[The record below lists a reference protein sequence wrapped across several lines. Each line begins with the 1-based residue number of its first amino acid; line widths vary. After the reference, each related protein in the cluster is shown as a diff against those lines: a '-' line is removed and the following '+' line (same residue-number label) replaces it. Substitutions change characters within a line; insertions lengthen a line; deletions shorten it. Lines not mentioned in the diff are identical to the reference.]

1 MDIINN
7 VIKAMDGD
15 QEAISELY
23 YTTYPKLRAVAVS
36 ILKNEDD
43 ADDIVQDSYIKAFS
57 SLHQLDNAKKF
68 EPWLCR
74 IVSNKCK
81 DYLKKNKPILFS
93 SQDNEENDDPIE
105 WSIEDESKEYNPEE
119 VLLSEDTRKQI
130 MDLLNSLP
138 DDQRICLVY
147 HVVQEMKISEI
158 AELLEVSES
167 TVKSRINYAKSKMK
181 VKINELEKKGVK
193 LRGFAGFALFPF
205 IRHLFTSQTASIPPI
220 SAEIVTGSMAGAAET
235 TAAISETVASS
246 TSAVIG
252 ETAKTVVGQA
262 VQHLGL
268 KIISG
273 VVAVVI
279 AATTITGIVNS
290 KLLYP
295 IDVFNIIEEAPIK
308 VIEKFEDAFNDGEL
322 DEMIECLEPNIQ
334 KEINEY
340 RYEADGFIGIFLN
353 TDSNKMV
360 KIASSLLDA
369 KCDITVDKNNSDIKS
384 DVAILKTKIKI
395 SILGKDDES
404 EETVTMKKVDGKWY
418 IANSEQMSKVDS
430 ENNDKAIEIY
440 ESLLRK
446 GVTENKLEIAYY
458 AYIDLNKDGVY
469 ELLVS
474 NAQGTPD
481 TWATGELFTYQD
493 NKLRLCGHT
502 NSRYDYF
509 YIVNES
515 YLLGRHRMGNQF
527 ISLDETIS
535 TTNYHWDEAMQ
546 RNDPAISYSDGEWEY
561 LTNEEFEFYQTMPDS
576 NSVENAFIKT
586 AEPIVLK
593 QNSFAEN

>member
-7 VIKAMDGD
+7 VIRAMDGD

-36 ILKNEDD
+36 ILKNEAD

-93 SQDNEENDDPIE
+93 AQDNEENDEPIE
-105 WSIEDESKEYNPEE
+105 WSIEDESKEYDPEE

-158 AELLEVSES
+158 AELLEVSEN

-181 VKINELEKKGVK
+181 SKINELEKKGVK
-193 LRGFAGFALFPF
+193 LRGFAGFALFPL
-205 IRHLFTSQTASIPPI
+205 IRHLFASQSTSVPPI
-220 SAEIVTGSMAGAAET
+220 SAEIVAGSTAGVAGT

-246 TSAVIG
+246 SSAVIG

-273 VVAVVI
+273 VVAVAI
-279 AATTITGIVNS
+279 AATTITGIINP

-322 DEMIECLEPNIQ
+322 DEMVECLEPNIQ

-353 TDSNKMV
+353 TDSNKIV
-360 KIASSLLDA
+360 KIASSLLGA
-369 KCDITVDKNNSDIKS
+369 KCDIIVDKKNSDIKS
-384 DVAILKTKIKI
+384 DVAILKTKIKF
-395 SILGKDDES
+395 SILGKDDDS

-418 IANSEQMSKVDS
+418 IAHSEQALEVDPK
-430 ENNDKAIEIY
+430 NNDKAIELY

-446 GVTENKLEIAYY
+446 GVTENDLEIAYY
-458 AYIDLNKDGVY
+458 AYIDLNNDGVY

-474 NAQGTPD
+474 DAQGTSD
-481 TWATGELFTYQD
+481 TWSTGELFTYK
-493 NKLRLCGHT
+493 NAELYFCGRT

-509 YIVNES
+509 YIVNNS

-527 ISLDETIS
+527 ISLNETIS
-535 TTNYHWDEAMQ
+535 TTNYHWDETMQ
-546 RNDPAISYSDGEWEY
+546 RNDPAISYNDGEWEY
-561 LTNEEFEFYQTMPDS
+561 LTNEEFEFYQAMPDS
-576 NSVENAFIKT
+576 NSVEDAFIKT
-586 AEPIVLK
+586 AEPIILK